1 MSDMNEAV
9 VSLLRESGPAHHQ
22 AYIETDGDDP
32 DWPIWYAG
40 FLQDRLNALLGTE
53 LTKTQL
59 IVLVVELDQMYRSE
73 NPTVDWPTFYA
84 EQLLERYR

>member
-1 MSDMNEAV
+1 MDDRKQGLQA
-9 VSLLRESGPAHHQ
+9 LLREAGPAHHQ

-40 FLQDRLNALLGTE
+40 FLRDRLNALLDTA

-59 IVLVVELDQMYRSE
+59 IVLLVELDQLQRSE
-73 NPTVDWPTFYA
+73 APAADWTHFYA
-84 EQLLERYR
+84 EQILARYG

>member
-9 VSLLRESGPAHHQ
+9 VSLLRESGPAHHR

-40 FLQDRLNALLGTE
+40 FLQDRLNALLSTE
-53 LTKTQL
+53 LIKTQL
-59 IVLVVELDQMYRSE
+59 IVLLVELDQLYRRE
-73 NPTVDWPTFYA
+73 NPTSAWPTFYA
-84 EQLLERYR
+84 EQLLKRFR